1 MPEKTDLSIVM
12 VAAEAAPYVKVGGLG
27 DVVGALPRALEKLG
41 AKVTVIIPA
50 YGNAAG
56 VSSRAEPCRNIPG
69 FDIAMGT
76 SEEYA
81 SIFQTSMPGT
91 GIDVFLIGSRR
102 YFERDGVYDDPV
114 TGEGYA
120 DNMER
125 YVFFMKAALEL
136 IVRLPGSFDVIHC
149 HDSHS
154 ALIPG
159 IIKENY
165 GGEAKLARARTV
177 FTIHNIA
184 YQGNY
189 ASDALELAGISRKR
203 FYPLSPVEFW
213 KQVSF
218 MKAGIMF
225 ADEVTTVSP
234 TYADEIQKPEL
245 GFGLE
250 GVLRERKNHL
260 HGIINGIDYDEWSP
274 ETDPFIAARFSS
286 RELSGKAVCKRDIL
300 EYFDLGHGRDMERIP
315 LIGVISRL
323 ANQKGFDLI
332 AEAIPMIAEMDVFLV
347 ILGTGQK
354 YYNDLVK
361 NIVELYPEKIA
372 ARLAFDNHLAH
383 KIEAGCDMF
392 LMPSRYEPCGLNQLY
407 SLRYGTIPIVHRTG
421 GLADTVIPYDGDI
434 GTGFS
439 FARYSADA
447 LTLSIGEALS
457 VYSDPAAWEKL
468 VRRAMVED
476 WSWESSAKRYME
488 LYSRTT
494 GRQPLKTPIP
504 RLAPATIMSGA
515 NNYSRL
521 Q

>member
-1 MPEKTDLSIVM
+1 MPEKTDLRIVM
-12 VAAEAAPYVKVGGLG
+12 IAAEAAPYAKVGGLG
-27 DVVGALPRALEKLG
+27 DVVGALPRALDKLG
-41 AKVTVIIPA
+41 AKVTVIIPD
-50 YGNAAG
+50 YGNAA
-56 VSSRAEPCRNIPG
+56 VERFQAEPCRDIPG
-69 FDIAMGT
+69 FDIVLGT
-76 SEEYA
+76 FHEYA
-81 SIFQTSMPGT
+81 SVFQTSMPET
-91 GIDVFLIGSRR
+91 GVVVYLIGSRR
-102 YFERDGVYDDPV
+102 YFARGGVYDDPV

-125 YVFFMKAALEL
+125 YVFFMKAALGL
-136 IVRLPGSFDVIHC
+136 ILRLPDSFDVIHC
-149 HDSHS
+149 HDSHT

-165 GGEAKLARARTV
+165 GDEAKLARARTV
-177 FTIHNIA
+177 FTIHNLA

-189 ASDALELAGISRKR
+189 TREALALAGISPNR
-203 FYPLSPVEFW
+203 FYPLSPFEFW
-213 KQVSF
+213 EQVSF

-234 TYADEIQKPEL
+234 TYADEIQEPEL

-250 GVLRERKNHL
+250 GVLHERKNHL
-260 HGIINGIDYDEWSP
+260 HGIINGIDYDEWNP
-274 ETDPFIAARFSS
+274 ETDQFIAARFSS
-286 RELSGKAVCKRDIL
+286 GKLSGKAVCKRDIL
-300 EYFDLGHGRDMERIP
+300 KYFNLGRGRDMERIP

-332 AEAIPMIAEMDVFLV
+332 AEAIPRIEEVDVFLV
-347 ILGTGQK
+347 ILGTGQQ

-361 NIVELYPEKIA
+361 KIAARYPEKVA
-372 ARLAFDNHLAH
+372 ARLAFDNALAH

-421 GLADTVIPYDGDI
+421 GLADTVVPYNGDG

-439 FARYSADA
+439 FARYSAGA

-457 VYSDPAAWEKL
+457 VYADPAEWEKL
-468 VRRAMVED
+468 VRRAMAED

-494 GRQPLKTPIP
+494 KTI
-504 RLAPATIMSGA
+504 
-515 NNYSRL
+515 
-521 Q
+521 

>member
-1 MPEKTDLSIVM
+1 MPEKNDLRIVM
-12 VAAEAAPYVKVGGLG
+12 IAAEAAPYVKVGGLG

-50 YGNAAG
+50 YGKTAAATAK
-56 VSSRAEPCRNIPG
+56 AEPCRDVPG
-69 FDIAMGT
+69 FDVVMGNT
-76 SEEYA
+76 REYA
-81 SIFQTSMPGT
+81 SVFQTSMPGT
-91 GIDVFLIGSRR
+91 GVGVYLIGSRR
-102 YFERDGVYDDPV
+102 YFDRDGVYDDPL

-125 YVFFMKAALEL
+125 YIFFMKAALEL
-136 IVRLPGSFDVIHC
+136 ILRLPDSFDIIHC
-149 HDSHS
+149 HDSQT

-177 FTIHNIA
+177 LTIHNIA

-189 ASDALELAGISRKR
+189 TIEALALAGISPSR
-203 FYPLSPVEFW
+203 FYPLSPFEFW
-213 KQVSF
+213 EQVGF

-260 HGIINGIDYDEWSP
+260 HGIINGIDYDEWNP
-274 ETDPFIAARFSS
+274 ETDPFIAAPFSAGK
-286 RELSGKAVCKRDIL
+286 LSGKAACKRDIL
-300 EYFDLGHGRDMERIP
+300 EYFNLGRGRDVERVP

-332 AEAIPMIAEMDVFLV
+332 AEAVPMIEKVDVFLV
-347 ILGTGQK
+347 ILGTGQQ

-361 NIVELYPEKIA
+361 SIAARYPEKIA
-372 ARLAFDNHLAH
+372 ARLAFDNPLAH

-421 GLADTVIPYDGDI
+421 GLADTVVPYNGDS

-439 FARYSADA
+439 FAKYSAGA

-457 VYSDPAAWEKL
+457 VYSDPVEWKKL
-468 VRRAMVED
+468 VRRAMAED

-488 LYSRTT
+488 LYR
-494 GRQPLKTPIP
+494 KKE
-504 RLAPATIMSGA
+504 
-515 NNYSRL
+515 
-521 Q
+521 